1 FPPVAGARCGL
12 RHYRGGLG
20 PGLDPSSSEHSGKRH
35 HAPAGR
41 RGVSTTTPTSTETS
55 VREERK
61 PSLRKA
67 WLVFARRRYDEPL
80 YQVGTVTAEDADMA
94 VLFAQSIY
102 DEHPWIEM
110 IVAPRDQTH
119 TAIAS

>member
-1 FPPVAGARCGL
+1 M
-12 RHYRGGLG
+12 
-20 PGLDPSSSEHSGKRH
+20 
-35 HAPAGR
+35 
-41 RGVSTTTPTSTETS
+41 TTTLETG

-61 PSLRKA
+61 PSLRKC

-80 YQVGTVTAEDADMA
+80 YQVGTVTAEEADMA
-94 VLFAQSIY
+94 ALFAHSIY

-119 TAIAS
+119 TVIAS

>member
-1 FPPVAGARCGL
+1 MTATGDAG
-12 RHYRGGLG
+12 
-20 PGLDPSSSEHSGKRH
+20 
-35 HAPAGR
+35 
-41 RGVSTTTPTSTETS
+41 

-80 YQVGTVTAEDADMA
+80 YQVGTVTTDDADLA
-94 VLFAQSIY
+94 VIFAQSIY

-110 IVAPRDQTH
+110 IVVPRDGSRTV
-119 TAIAS
+119 IAS

>member
-1 FPPVAGARCGL
+1 MTS
-12 RHYRGGLG
+12 
-20 PGLDPSSSEHSGKRH
+20 DSG
-35 HAPAGR
+35 
-41 RGVSTTTPTSTETS
+41 

-61 PSLRKA
+61 PSLHKA

-80 YQVGTVTAEDADMA
+80 YQVGTVTADEADMA

-110 IVAPRDQTH
+110 IVTPRDQTH
-119 TAIAS
+119 TVIAS